1 MDVYATFDELRSL
14 SSEEQS
20 QRLSHEAAAAT
31 GHGKRVLELR
41 EELTARPESLEE
53 LTRAG
58 LEDAEDDSAKARHLE
73 SPAAAASW
81 GAAREE
87 LLARLGEVEHSLKAA
102 TTAVVA
108 ERVHGDTGA
117 SAAGQRPPIEHGRR
131 SRVPYAPQ
139 RARKVPRAMRSA
151 KRTTRRRRTRAPPR
165 RRCALRWEATS
176 SRSPDAREGARARLA
191 ARVPV

>member
-14 SSEEQS
+14 LSEEQS

-117 SAAGQRPPIEHGRR
+117 SAGGAA
-131 SRVPYAPQ
+131 APD
-139 RARKVPRAMRSA
+139 RARQALEGAIRTA
-151 KRTTRRRRTRAPPR
+151 KSEEGAACDALRQAHDEAQAYTRAAEE
-165 RRCALRWEATS
+165 ALRAEMGGDILKIA
-176 SRSPDAREGARARLA
+176 
-191 ARVPV
+191 